1 MLSFLLNTFIFA
13 LIIGSLFTGVHYL
26 YLKIMNQDDEYTRN
40 DYIILF
46 IKYYVV
52 SLASLMGY
60 EFLNNYLKSDNKS
73 SNDSGKN
80 VMFGGSNVVNTTS
93 FSNSTNSASVPVS
106 NSVNTTA
113 FKPVSNN
120 TQGSRPNVAQPNYE
134 SFKTG
139 RPTF

>member
-1 MLSFLLNTFIFA
+1 MLSLLLNTFIFA

-26 YLKIMNQDDEYTRN
+26 YLKMMKRDDEFTRN
-40 DYIILF
+40 DYMILF

-60 EFLNNYLKSDNKS
+60 DFLNNYLKSNTKS
-73 SNDSGKN
+73 STNSEKN
-80 VMFGGSNVVNTTS
+80 VMFGGSNDDTSTS
-93 FSNSTNSASVPVS
+93 FSNNSAPSS

-120 TQGSRPNVAQPNYE
+120 TQGPKVNIAQPNYE

>member
-1 MLSFLLNTFIFA
+1 MLSLLLNTFIFA
-13 LIIGSLFTGVHYL
+13 LIIGSFFTGIHYL
-26 YLKIMNQDDEYTRN
+26 YLKMMKQDDEFSRN
-40 DYIILF
+40 DYIMLF

-60 EFLNNYLKSDNKS
+60 DFLNNYLKNNTKS
-73 SNDSGKN
+73 SDDSGKN
-80 VMFGGSNVVNTTS
+80 VMFGGSNVVTSTS
-93 FSNSTNSASVPVS
+93 FSNSSQPAS

-120 TQGSRPNVAQPNYE
+120 TQGPKVNIAQPNYE

>member
-1 MLSFLLNTFIFA
+1 MLSFLLNTFVFA
-13 LIIGSLFTGVHYL
+13 FIVGSLFTSVHYL
-26 YLKIMNQDDEYTRN
+26 YLKMMRQDDELSRN
-40 DYIILF
+40 EYIMLF

-60 EFLNNYLKSDNKS
+60 DFLNNYLKSDTKS
-73 SNDSGKN
+73 ANNSEKN
-80 VMFGGSNVVNTTS
+80 VMFGGSNIVNS
-93 FSNSTNSASVPVS
+93 STNSASVPVS

-120 TQGSRPNVAQPNYE
+120 TQGPRPNVVPPNYE

>member
-26 YLKIMNQDDEYTRN
+26 YLKIMNQDDEFSRN
-40 DYIILF
+40 DYIMLF

-60 EFLNNYLKSDNKS
+60 DFLNNYLKSDTKS

-80 VMFGGSNVVNTTS
+80 VMFGGSNVVNPS
-93 FSNSTNSASVPVS
+93 ANSNSNNNT

-120 TQGSRPNVAQPNYE
+120 TQGPRPNVAQPNYE

>member
-1 MLSFLLNTFIFA
+1 MLSLLLNTFIFP

-26 YLKIMNQDDEYTRN
+26 YLKMMKQDDEYSRN
-40 DYIILF
+40 DYIMIF

-60 EFLNNYLKSDNKS
+60 DFLNNYLKNNNS
-73 SNDSGKN
+73 SNDSAKN
-80 VMFGGSNVVNTTS
+80 VMFGGSNVANTTS
-93 FSNSTNSASVPVS
+93 FSNSTNSASTPVS
-106 NSVNTTA
+106 NSVNTNT

-120 TQGSRPNVAQPNYE
+120 PQVARPNVAHPNYE

>member
-26 YLKIMNQDDEYTRN
+26 YLKMMKQDDEFSRN
-40 DYIILF
+40 DYIMLF
-46 IKYYVV
+46 IKYYAV

-60 EFLNNYLKSDNKS
+60 DFLNNYLKNNTKS

-93 FSNSTNSASVPVS
+93 FSNSSTPAS

-120 TQGSRPNVAQPNYE
+120 TQGPTPNIAQPNYE

>member
-26 YLKIMNQDDEYTRN
+26 YLKIMKQDDEFSRN
-40 DYIILF
+40 DYIMLF
-46 IKYYVV
+46 IKYYAV

-60 EFLNNYLKSDNKS
+60 DFLNNYLKSNTKS
-73 SNDSGKN
+73 STNSEKN
-80 VMFGGSNVVNTTS
+80 VMFGGSNVVTTTS
-93 FSNSTNSASVPVS
+93 PSPSTNSSSVPVS

-120 TQGSRPNVAQPNYE
+120 TQGPRPNVAQPNYE

>member
-1 MLSFLLNTFIFA
+1 MLSLLLNTFIFA
-13 LIIGSLFTGVHYL
+13 LIIGSLFTGFHYL
-26 YLKIMNQDDEYTRN
+26 YLKIMKQDDEFSRN
-40 DYIILF
+40 DYIMLF
-46 IKYYVV
+46 IKYYIV

-60 EFLNNYLKSDNKS
+60 DFLNNYLKNNTKS

-80 VMFGGSNVVNTTS
+80 VMFGGSNVVNSTS
-93 FSNSTNSASVPVS
+93 FSNSTNSASTPAS
-106 NSVNTTA
+106 NSVNTTV

-120 TQGSRPNVAQPNYE
+120 TQGPTPNLSQPNYE

>member
-26 YLKIMNQDDEYTRN
+26 YLKIMKQDDEFSRN
-40 DYIILF
+40 DYIMLF
-46 IKYYVV
+46 IKYYTV

-60 EFLNNYLKSDNKS
+60 DFLNNYLKNNKF

-80 VMFGGSNVVNTTS
+80 VMFGGSNDTNTTS
-93 FSNSTNSASVPVS
+93 FSNSSTPAS

-120 TQGSRPNVAQPNYE
+120 TQRPGPNVAQPNYE

>member
-26 YLKIMNQDDEYTRN
+26 YLKMMNQDDEYVRN
-40 DYIILF
+40 DYIMLF
-46 IKYYVV
+46 IKYYVI
-52 SLASLMGY
+52 SLTSLIGY
-60 EFLNNYLKSDNKS
+60 QYLNDYLKSDTKS
-73 SNDSGKN
+73 SGDSGKN
-80 VMFGGSNVVNTTS
+80 VMFGGSSVSGFTAN
-93 FSNSTNSASVPVS
+93 SNSNS
-106 NSVNTTA
+106 NSSSSANNQMS

-120 TQGSRPNVAQPNYE
+120 IQVSKPDVVQPNYE

>member
-1 MLSFLLNTFIFA
+1 M
-13 LIIGSLFTGVHYL
+13 
-26 YLKIMNQDDEYTRN
+26 KQDDEYSRN
-40 DYIILF
+40 DYIMIF
-46 IKYYVV
+46 IKYYIV

-60 EFLNNYLKSDNKS
+60 DFLNNYLKIDTKS

-80 VMFGGSNVVNTTS
+80 VMFGGSNIANTTS

-106 NSVNTTA
+106 KTVNTTA

-120 TQGSRPNVAQPNYE
+120 PQGPRPNVAQPNYE